1 MKRRDFL
8 LGAAAMG
15 VGACRPQQEP
25 PLPPTTWIADAAPRG
40 HRLRDGVGVVAATET
55 LRTKVLIAGA
65 GIGGL
70 SAAWWLDQRG
80 VDDYLLLEM
89 LGESGGNARAGRNAI
104 SEFPLAAHYLPLPT
118 RESASLRELLAQ
130 LGAIESDPQ
139 GERPRY
145 AEHLLCAAPQER
157 LYIHGHWQDGLVP
170 EAGLAAREREQI
182 RRFHDRMQALAAPR
196 GGRKPFALPS
206 HLGAADADLLAL
218 DRLSMRDWMLAEGFD
233 SPALHW
239 YVDYACRDD
248 YGTHAARTS
257 AWAGIHYFASRDGL
271 GERAAADEVLTAA
284 GGNAWIARGLAARVS
299 GRLRSGHT
307 VLSATR
313 EREGWSVLVATAA
326 GSMLRVVAQNVIWAG
341 PLFVAAL
348 VLGGL
353 PEAALGYARGLE
365 YAPWV
370 LAQLS
375 LREMPQDRQGA
386 PLSWDN
392 VFYGSGALGY
402 AVATHQNF
410 RLRPAPSVWTWYCAL
425 DDLPAREARRRL
437 LADEPGTWARRAL
450 QDMAQA
456 HPDIAAHVQ
465 RIDCVRHGHAMCR
478 PMPGFLTAAGRAWF
492 AQGEADL
499 QFAHADV
506 SGFSLCEE
514 AHDRGVRA
522 AERIARRLRGPSP
535 LADLLG
541 GDVGRWG
548 ALP

>member
-15 VGACRPQQEP
+15 VGACSPQVET
-25 PLPPTTWIADAAPRG
+25 PLPPAAWIADVASRG
-40 HRLRDGVGVVAATET
+40 HRLRDDPHPAAASET
-55 LRTKVLIAGA
+55 LRTKVLIVGA

-80 VDDYLLLEM
+80 VEDYLLLEM
-89 LGESGGNARAGRNAI
+89 LDEPGGNARAGRNAI

-118 RESASLRELLAQ
+118 RESASLRALLAQ

-139 GERPRY
+139 GDRPRY
-145 AEHLLCAAPQER
+145 AENLLCAAPQER

-170 EAGLAAREREQI
+170 EAGISQKERDQI
-182 RRFHDRMQALAAPR
+182 RRFHERIAALASPHD
-196 GGRKPFALPS
+196 GRKVFALPS
-206 HLGAADADLLAL
+206 HLGASTPELLAL
-218 DRLSMRDWMLAEGFD
+218 DRVSMRDWMLAEGFD
-233 SPALHW
+233 SAALHW

-257 AWAGIHYFASRDGL
+257 AWAGIHYFASRDGR
-271 GERAAADEVLTAA
+271 GENTGADEVLTAP
-284 GGNAWIARGLAARVS
+284 GGNAWIARGLAAGV
-299 GRLRSGHT
+299 GPRLRTGQT
-307 VLSATR
+307 VLGATR
-313 EREGWSVLVATAA
+313 EREGWSALVRSESGQVVRVLAEHLV
-326 GSMLRVVAQNVIWAG
+326 WAG
-341 PLFVAAL
+341 PLFVAAR
-348 VLGGL
+348 VLSGL
-353 PEAALGYARGLE
+353 PDVASAYARSVE

-386 PLSWDN
+386 PLAWDN
-392 VFYGSGALGY
+392 VIYGSQALGY
-402 AVATHQNF
+402 VVATHQNF
-410 RLRPAPSVWTWYCAL
+410 RLRPAPSVWTWYRAL
-425 DDLPAREARRRL
+425 DDVPAREARTQL
-437 LADEPGTWARRAL
+437 LAADAGTWARRAL
-450 QDMAQA
+450 QDMEQA
-456 HPDIAAHVQ
+456 HPDIAAHVAQ
-465 RIDCVRHGHAMCR
+465 VDCVRHGHAMCR
-478 PMPGFLTAAGRAWF
+478 PTPGFLTAPGRFWF

-514 AHDRGVRA
+514 AHARGVLA
-522 AERIARRLRGPSP
+522 AERIARRLRGASP

-541 GDVGRWG
+541 GAG